1 MDSLKLAYE
10 AGVKLAMQEA
20 GLIKQGNIFEGDQ
33 GGSAA
38 WPALL
43 GSVGGAVAAPKGKGW
58 QGLGGAMGGG
68 VLGGLG
74 GAAGGAGLGA
84 LLGLL
89 AKNPRLGAL
98 LGAGLGGVGGQMYG
112 SVKGYRAATGTHG

>member
-1 MDSLKLAYE
+1 MDPLKLAYE

-43 GSVGGAVAAPKGKGW
+43 GGVGGAIAAPKGKGW
-58 QGLGGAMGGG
+58 QGFGGAMGGG
-68 VLGGLG
+68 ALGGL
-74 GAAGGAGLGA
+74 
-84 LLGLL
+84 
-89 AKNPRLGAL
+89 
-98 LGAGLGGVGGQMYG
+98 GGQMYG
-112 SVKGYRAATGTHG
+112 SVKGYHAATGTHG